1 MHKPQVFGH
10 RGASAAAPEN
20 TLEAYD
26 LARVQGADGV
36 ELDVRRTA
44 DGALVVHHDP
54 KLPDGRVIC
63 ATASTELP
71 AAVPTLAAALDTCE
85 GMVVNI
91 EIKNIPGEPDFDE
104 TCTLADE
111 VVALLSERAGRDRV
125 LISSFHLA
133 TIDRVKVLDA
143 QLRTGFLT
151 LVEPTAT
158 ESVQL
163 AAARGHDAINP
174 YFLFVDEALID
185 AAHGAGLEV
194 NAWTVN
200 EPDVIAQLASL
211 GIDGIVT
218 DVPDVALAALDSG
231 AGSSP

>member
-36 ELDVRRTA
+36 ELDVRRTV
-44 DGALVVHHDP
+44 DGALVLHHDAQ
-54 KLPDGRVIC
+54 LPGGRIIA
-63 ATASTELP
+63 ATTHADLP
-71 AAVPTLAAALDTCE
+71 ASIPTLEAALDTCV

-91 EIKNIPGEPDFDE
+91 EIKNIPGEPDFHE

-133 TIDRVKVLDA
+133 TIDRVKVLDPEI
-143 QLRTGFLT
+143 RTGFLT
-151 LVEPTAT
+151 LVEPTAL
-158 ESVQL
+158 ESVRL
-163 AAARGHDAINP
+163 ASKRGHDAINP

-218 DVPDVALAALDSG
+218 DVPDVAVETLDG
-231 AGSSP
+231 RIRPA